1 VFSSSNEEIRYSI
14 LALSFFVNLTFDF
27 LFYCQSNVSKPIHNA
42 RDHEPQ
48 LDRTRIL
55 LEQNVHARRHEAMLM
70 CVEGLRVHGTLK
82 HLQLLILKSCPRLTF
97 CHQDTNVNVF
107 VKDYVGCLLH
117 PIC

>member
-1 VFSSSNEEIRYSI
+1 MFQNPFTRG
-14 LALSFFVNLTFDF
+14 
-27 LFYCQSNVSKPIHNA
+27 
-42 RDHEPQ
+42 HEPQ

-55 LEQNVHARRHEAMLM
+55 HEQNVHAHTHVAMTM
-70 CVEGLRVHGTLK
+70 CVEGFKVHGALK
-82 HLQLLILKSCPRLTF
+82 HLQLLILKPYLRLEF